1 MATIASLLV
10 KIGADTGDLRKE
22 LNATKRQIKGAFGSD
37 FMSVSSKAAGA
48 LVGIGVALAG
58 VGVAAVKTAAGY
70 QNTQI
75 ALTNMLGSA
84 EKANAYLKEMQSF
97 AAKTP
102 FSFNDVAQA
111 SQKFLAFGFNVE
123 QIIPTLTAVGDA
135 AAGVGAGSDGVNR
148 LTVAL
153 GQIAA
158 KGKLASQEMMQVTEL
173 GIPAWQMLAD
183 AMGTSI
189 AEAQEQVTK
198 GAVNSQ
204 VALEALVTGMEAKY
218 AGLMDQ
224 QSKGIGGSWSAL
236 MDGIEQSSAQ
246 IGLKIADAF
255 KLPDAFSGIGDTLSN
270 FAAVVQTSGI
280 SEAFRTM
287 IPPGV
292 GIAIVAFGTALT
304 MIAIPAIGL
313 AVTSLI
319 AFAAPLVAAVA
330 AFAPFIA
337 GATAVA
343 VALYGM
349 WKSGITAAD
358 VMSFMGVK
366 TTALSGVWDTF
377 KAAAQSVGN
386 VIATVFTAAQPIF
399 TAFLAVGAL
408 VFTGIGKLI
417 GYVINA
423 FSLFAT
429 VVLSAIQFIAD
440 GLASWYSFVGGL
452 VTGLGD
458 IFLNMA
464 NSVLPDWANNGIKV
478 ISGFVEKAATWLSQ
492 LIGKVDETN
501 AALGSA
507 GGTEQ
512 KETAKPETPKWA
524 APKFSQFGGMG
535 GGTGTSGG
543 TGGGS
548 LVTEAQNTSKS
559 IADAWYQ
566 TFATKSQLIDR
577 WYKEELDSLNKSASA
592 NSNYEVDKQRLVEL
606 YGQKR
611 LDALQAE
618 AKKALEIQN
627 SARDISFSAKENT
640 LSLNGDAAAQE
651 QQKMLLDYQ
660 KGIAAVDDRWAQ
672 LSQNYLGYT
681 AQEKEAFLSA
691 LNERGVAYSVNKN
704 GELEFEKQ
712 SNAEKLALAK
722 DYYDQVAEY
731 HANCTDIKKQI
742 DEAYRTYDME
752 RLQEVLTEEAAIRLN
767 DMDAQK
773 EMMDVYQEA
782 FLAAHATTA
791 QLVADMYNTAFK
803 GLSNAFA
810 GILSGTKSAKAAFKD
825 LGKAMIQTI
834 AQFYAQKLAGMLIS
848 DAMTKKL
855 GKKQTAESVA
865 RAATELS
872 AWTPV
877 AVAYATVHPGAAAKA
892 LQEVGLALTG
902 AATLAKGISS
912 AFSKGLGG
920 NSDSDSDTSIS
931 SLGGINIAETPRYA
945 SGGYFTRPMLGVL
958 GDGSEHEVAMPLSQ
972 AVFQSIANGIVNAS
986 GGEGGGQH
994 IEQNIYGDINTGA
1007 DQNSMFDW
1015 LAGAVRGS

>member
-37 FMSVSSKAAGA
+37 FMAVSSKAAGA
-48 LVGIGVALAG
+48 LVGIGIALAG

-173 GIPAWQMLAD
+173 GIPAWQLLAD

-236 MDGIEQSSAQ
+236 MDGIEQSAAQ

-255 KLPDAFSGIGDTLSN
+255 KLPDVFSGIGDTLSN

-287 IPPGV
+287 MPPSVGV
-292 GIAIVAFGTALT
+292 AIVAFGTALT
-304 MIAIPAIGL
+304 MVAIPAIGL
-313 AVTSLI
+313 AVTSLL
-319 AFAAPLVAAVA
+319 AFAAPLVAAVT
-330 AFAPFIA
+330 AFAPFVA

-343 VALYGM
+343 VALYGI
-349 WKSGITAAD
+349 WQSGITAAD
-358 VMSFMGVK
+358 VMSFMGVN
-366 TTALSGVWDTF
+366 TTALSEVWDAF

-386 VIATVFTAAQPIF
+386 VIATVFTAAKPIF

-408 VFTGIGKLI
+408 AFTGIGKLI
-417 GYVINA
+417 GYVINV
-423 FSLFAT
+423 FGVFAT

-464 NSVLPDWANNGIKV
+464 NSVLPDWANNGLKV
-478 ISGFVEKAATWLSQ
+478 ISGFVDKAATWLSQ

-507 GGTEQ
+507 GGGTEQ
-512 KETAKPETPKWA
+512 KETAKPETPKWV
-524 APKFSQFGGMG
+524 APTFSQFGGMG
-535 GGTGTSGG
+535 GGG
-543 TGGGS
+543 TGGGGTGS
-548 LVTEAQNTSKS
+548 GGGGDNLVTKAQNTSKS

-577 WYKEELDSLNKSASA
+577 WYQEELDSLNKSASA
-592 NSNYEVDKQRLVEL
+592 NANYEVDKQRLVEL

-618 AKKALEIQN
+618 AKKAMEIQN
-627 SARDISFSAKENT
+627 SARDISLSARGNT
-640 LSLNGDAAAQE
+640 MSLSGDAAAQE

-722 DYYDQVAEY
+722 NYYDQVAEY
-731 HANCTDIKKQI
+731 HANCMDIKKQI
-742 DEAYRTYDME
+742 DEAYRTYDMA
-752 RLQEVLTEEAAIRLN
+752 RLQEVLTEQAAIRLN

-782 FLAAHATTA
+782 FLASHATTA
-791 QLVADMYNTAFK
+791 QLVADMYSTAFS
-803 GLSNAFA
+803 GLSTAFEN
-810 GILSGTKSAKAAFKD
+810 ILTGAKSAKAAFTE
-825 LGKAMIQTI
+825 LGKAMIKTV
-834 AQFYAQKLAGMLIS
+834 AQYFAKQLAGMLVTA
-848 DAMTKKL
+848 AM
-855 GKKQTAESVA
+855 GKTIGQKQTAESTA
-865 RAATELS
+865 RAAAELA
-872 AWTPV
+872 AWTPA
-877 AVAYATVHPGAAAKA
+877 AVAYAVLHPSAPATA
-892 LQEVGLALTG
+892 LASVTAALTG
-902 AATLAKGISS
+902 AVGAAAGITALTS
-912 AFSKGLGG
+912 GL
-920 NSDSDSDTSIS
+920 DV
-931 SLGGINIAETPRYA
+931 AETPRYA

-958 GDGSEHEVAMPLSQ
+958 GDGSEHEVALPLSQ

-986 GGEGGGQH
+986 GGEGGSQH

-1007 DQNSMFDW
+1007 DQESMFDW
-1015 LAGAVRGS
+1015 LAGAVRGH

>member
-37 FMSVSSKAAGA
+37 FMAVSSKAAGA

-204 VALEALVTGMEAKY
+204 VALEALVTGMETKY
-218 AGLMDQ
+218 AGLMEQ

-236 MDGIEQSSAQ
+236 MDGIEQSAAQ

-255 KLPDAFSGIGDTLSN
+255 KLPDMFSGIGDTLSN

-287 IPPGV
+287 IPPSVGV
-292 GIAIVAFGTALT
+292 AIVAFGTALT
-304 MIAIPAIGL
+304 MVAIPAIGL
-313 AVTSLI
+313 AVTSLL

-330 AFAPFIA
+330 AFAPFIS

-343 VALYGM
+343 VALYGI
-349 WKSGITAAD
+349 WQSGITAAD
-358 VMSFMGVK
+358 VMSFMGVN

-377 KAAAQSVGN
+377 KAAVQSVGN
-386 VIATVFTAAQPIF
+386 VIATVFTAAKPIF

-408 VFTGIGKLI
+408 AFTGIGKLI
-417 GYVINA
+417 GYVINV
-423 FSLFAT
+423 FSVFAT
-429 VVLSAIQFIAD
+429 VVLTVIQAVAD
-440 GLASWYSFVGGL
+440 GIASWYSFVGGL
-452 VTGLGD
+452 VNGLGD

-464 NSVLPDWANNGIKV
+464 NSVLPDWANNGLKV
-478 ISGFVEKAATWLSQ
+478 ISGFVDKAATWLSQ

-507 GGTEQ
+507 GGTGQ
-512 KETAKPETPKWA
+512 KETAKPETPKWT
-524 APKFSQFGGMG
+524 APTFSQFGGMG
-535 GGTGTSGG
+535 GGSDKEDKKGASAAKK
-543 TGGGS
+543 

-566 TFATKSQLIDR
+566 TFATKSALVDR
-577 WYKEELDSLNKSASA
+577 WYQEELKELDKSKSA
-592 NSNYEVDKQRLVEL
+592 NENYERDKQRLTEL
-606 YGQKR
+606 HTQKR
-611 LDALQAE
+611 LEALQAE
-618 AKKALEIQN
+618 AKKAMEIRN
-627 SARDISFSAKENT
+627 SARDISFNARGNT
-640 LSLNGDAAAQE
+640 MSLSGDAAAQE

-681 AQEKEAFLSA
+681 AKEKEAFLSA

-731 HANCTDIKKQI
+731 HANCMDIKKQI
-742 DEAYRTYDME
+742 DEAYRTYDMA
-752 RLQEVLTEEAAIRLN
+752 RLQEVLTEQAAIRLN

-782 FLAAHATTA
+782 FLASHATTA
-791 QLVADMYNTAFK
+791 QLVADMYSTAFS
-803 GLSNAFA
+803 GLSTAFTD
-810 GILSGTKSAKAAFKD
+810 ILSFSKSAKAAFTD
-825 LGKAMIQTI
+825 LGKAMLKTI
-834 AQFYAQKLAGMLIS
+834 AQYFAQQLAGMLVTA
-848 DAMTKKL
+848 AM
-855 GKKQTAESVA
+855 GKTIGQKQTAESVA
-865 RAATELS
+865 RAATELA
-872 AWTPV
+872 AWTPA
-877 AVAYATVHPGAAAKA
+877 AVAYAVLHPSAPATA
-892 LQEVGLALTG
+892 LASVTAALTG
-902 AATLAKGISS
+902 AVGAAAGIT
-912 AFSKGLGG
+912 AL
-920 NSDSDSDTSIS
+920 TSGTSGS
-931 SLGGINIAETPRYA
+931 SLGGINVAETPRYA
-945 SGGYFTRPMLGVL
+945 SGGYFTRPMLGIL
-958 GDGSEHEVAMPLSQ
+958 GDGSEHEVALPLSQ

-986 GGEGGGQH
+986 GGEGGSQH

-1007 DQNSMFDW
+1007 DQESMFNW
-1015 LAGAVRGS
+1015 LAGATRGI